1 MEDKQIVDL
10 FWQRSEAAIVAAAS
24 KYGKYCSK
32 IAYNILQNYEDS
44 EECVNDTY
52 LKAWGAIPTHRPT
65 RLSTFLGKITRNL
78 ALNKWEYLNAEKRG
92 SGQISFVLEE
102 LQECVPDVDN
112 TEKIADDLALIEVLN
127 HFLAGLP
134 KEQRI
139 IFLRRYWYLCSVKE
153 IAANHSITVNVKF
166 KDGSIAEKK
175 LLIQPTYDD
184 SIREL
189 CISVLSEDTEAL
201 AEKYL
206 QSAFSFDAK
215 ECSPI
220 ITQEDDMLSFQYLK
234 DEDDSFTVDFYK
246 GYDFPQTLYH
256 FCHSNEEEQVFI
268 EKNEDFQFNTEMVET
283 AKAFVK
289 KVYGIDCS
297 EADVHAYGYANKVSV
312 QLNVA
317 ANVIF
322 QVRFYYKDDVPV
334 GVLFFTEQEY
344 ATGAMKANKAALLY
358 SDTAH

>member
-1 MEDKQIVDL
+1 MTANNNKLPDRTKQ
-10 FWQRSEAAIVAAAS
+10 
-24 KYGKYCSK
+24 
-32 IAYNILQNYEDS
+32 
-44 EECVNDTY
+44 
-52 LKAWGAIPTHRPT
+52 HR
-65 RLSTFLGKITRNL
+65 
-78 ALNKWEYLNAEKRG
+78 
-92 SGQISFVLEE
+92 
-102 LQECVPDVDN
+102 
-112 TEKIADDLALIEVLN
+112 
-127 HFLAGLP
+127 
-134 KEQRI
+134 
-139 IFLRRYWYLCSVKE
+139 
-153 IAANHSITVNVKF
+153 
-166 KDGSIAEKK
+166 
-175 LLIQPTYDD
+175 
-184 SIREL
+184 
-189 CISVLSEDTEAL
+189 AL
-201 AEKYL
+201 AVAYGLLYKKTANYKTTH
-206 QSAFSFDAK
+206 F
-215 ECSPI
+215 
-220 ITQEDDMLSFQYLK
+220 MLSFQYLK

>member
-1 MEDKQIVDL
+1 MIIQAELKCKQTGC
-10 FWQRSEAAIVAAAS
+10 EAGPCAV
-24 KYGKYCSK
+24 
-32 IAYNILQNYEDS
+32 
-44 EECVNDTY
+44 
-52 LKAWGAIPTHRPT
+52 
-65 RLSTFLGKITRNL
+65 
-78 ALNKWEYLNAEKRG
+78 
-92 SGQISFVLEE
+92 
-102 LQECVPDVDN
+102 
-112 TEKIADDLALIEVLN
+112 
-127 HFLAGLP
+127 
-134 KEQRI
+134 
-139 IFLRRYWYLCSVKE
+139 
-153 IAANHSITVNVKF
+153 
-166 KDGSIAEKK
+166 
-175 LLIQPTYDD
+175 
-184 SIREL
+184 
-189 CISVLSEDTEAL
+189 
-201 AEKYL
+201 
-206 QSAFSFDAK
+206 
-215 ECSPI
+215 
-220 ITQEDDMLSFQYLK
+220 DMLSFQYLK